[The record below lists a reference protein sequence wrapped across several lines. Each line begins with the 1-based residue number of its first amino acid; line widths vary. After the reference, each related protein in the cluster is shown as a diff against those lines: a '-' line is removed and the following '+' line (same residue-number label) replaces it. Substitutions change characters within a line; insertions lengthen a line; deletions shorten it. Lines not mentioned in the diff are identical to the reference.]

1 MIFKDPKLKLEFT
14 KDDIKEG
21 HSLLQ
26 TVGRDGIV
34 SRSISISY
42 QLFSSLKSSSNT
54 VSITILGESEAV
66 EDIIVTEGNIKAQL
80 LDGDKVVFTGYLS
93 TSFSWT
99 VTDYGTN
106 ALTLTI
112 EDVGTRLLEKPF
124 IDSGVH
130 LFRCSGFDAVKAIAD
145 KFGIELSETFPSI
158 TEEVTRV
165 VEDGKTGKELLTELL
180 YELGYVYYFNSMGK
194 LDAWKIECSTIAGV
208 PLLDHSKLYS
218 VGGTAISLS
227 KSLRQY
233 SASRVSYTALGTAE
247 RYLVYRNTTG
257 KGDGHPYCHLPLNAG
272 EVFDGSE
279 VFTKT
284 DGEEVILPKIEAVN
298 ALSETDIVG
307 SNKIIA
313 ISNLS
318 SATETDSG
326 YIAVSVKAAGGPYM
340 EIHAENTGHL
350 TYYINKLDA
359 YADIIYEKSEN
370 IIRAGTDPTLAES
383 SNLML
388 DEELKWVH
396 SKEKATEHANLI
408 AQYHRNAGS
417 VYSFYTGEDVKVGEI
432 VKLADSVHS
441 GLAVPVL
448 VFAKTV
454 TDESGVASF
463 RAVAIAPF
471 SLTDKVLF
479 ETLIKKQGNLKGED
493 GKDGESYSVLI
504 HSDKGS
510 VFRPPNIDTTLSCQ
524 VLKNNEDITASLE
537 NWRFTWSRVT
547 SDPTGDEKWN
557 TSSKAIGHKE
567 IDITDTDCSGRTVF
581 ICSVEL

>member
-1 MIFKDPKLKLEFT
+1 MIFKNPKLKLEFT
-14 KDDIKEG
+14 KNDIQEG
-21 HSLLQ
+21 HSLIQ
-26 TVGRDGIV
+26 TVGKDGIV

-42 QLFSSLKSSSNT
+42 QLFSSLKSSSNQ
-54 VSITILGESEAV
+54 VSITILGELEVV

-106 ALTLTI
+106 ALSLTI

-130 LFRCSGFDAVKAIAD
+130 LFRCTGFDAVKAIAD
-145 KFGIELSETFPSI
+145 RFSITMAETFPSI

-165 VEDGKTGKELLTELL
+165 IEDGKTGKEILTELM
-180 YELGYVYYFNSMGK
+180 YELGYVYFFNNKGE
-194 LDAWKIECSTIAGV
+194 LDAWKIECSTTEGAA
-208 PLLDHSKLYS
+208 LLDHRKLYS
-218 VGGTAISLS
+218 VGGSAISLS

-233 SASRVSYTALGTAE
+233 SASRVTYTALGMAQ

-272 EVFDGSE
+272 EAFDGSE
-279 VFTKT
+279 IFTKT
-284 DGEEVILPKIEAVN
+284 EGEEVVLPKIEAVN

-326 YIAVSVKAAGGPYM
+326 YITVSVKATGGPYM
-340 EIHAENTGHL
+340 EIYAENTGHL

-359 YADIIYEKSEN
+359 YADIIYEKSKN
-370 IIRAGTDPTLAES
+370 IIRAGTDPALAENN
-383 SNLML
+383 NLML
-388 DEELKWVH
+388 EEDLQWVH

-408 AQYHRNAGS
+408 AQYHKNAGA
-417 VYSFYTGEDVKVGEI
+417 VYSFYSNEDVNVGDI
-432 VKLADSVHS
+432 VKLADTVHS

-454 TDESGVASF
+454 TDESGVAFF

-471 SLTDKVLF
+471 SLADKVFF
-479 ETLIKKQGNLKGED
+479 EKLIKKQGSLKGED
-493 GKDGESYSVLI
+493 GKDGESYTVLI

-524 VLKNNEDITASLE
+524 VLKNNKDITAYLE
-537 NWRFTWSRVT
+537 DWRFTWSRVT
-547 SDPTGDEKWN
+547 SDTAGDEKWN

-567 IDITDTDCSGRTVF
+567 IDITDADCSGRTVF